1 MRLEGKGTVWVRL
14 GANPPAFLGSMIR
27 LISIMQRYRALF
39 ALPNVWVLVLAA
51 FPARIAYGMV
61 GLSLFFKAQQ
71 ETGSIALAGLVI
83 GTNSLAGSFTAGL
96 RGTLIDRYG
105 QKWPLRFFV
114 PGYALMMII
123 VNCSHSSAVILAMG
137 ILMGLTA
144 PPINLSIRPLWKTVV
159 TGDFLRTAYA
169 VDTSVMNTASVI
181 GPVIATSLALSSH
194 PGSAL
199 VLSSALMIIGGGALA
214 IAPVSRDWKPEKK
227 DSDAQS
233 LWRNPALRLMM
244 LEGSFIGFGWGLFDV
259 AVPSFATI
267 EKVPHRTA
275 WVFAAMGVSSI
286 IGGLVAGLISKRT
299 SSLMAMR
306 KTYLIWFLA
315 SVPMAFTYPGWSMA
329 IAGALLGF
337 VGGAIQVFYWEVM
350 EAVRPKGSAVSYMA
364 WLWTVEGSVM
374 SLGAAVG
381 GILSERISPQFCLA
395 LTVVSIGLGNI
406 VLNIGRER
414 LKAANRIPT
423 DDEDLKAMESN
434 SPINT

>member
-1 MRLEGKGTVWVRL
+1 M
-14 GANPPAFLGSMIR
+14 N
-27 LISIMQRYRALF
+27 RYRALF

-61 GLSLFFKAQQ
+61 GLALFFKAHQ
-71 ETGSIALAGLVI
+71 ETGSLAIAGLVI
-83 GTNSLAGSFTAGL
+83 GTNSLAGSFTAGI
-96 RGTLIDRYG
+96 RGSLIDKYG
-105 QKWPLRFFV
+105 QKWPLRVLV
-114 PGYALMMII
+114 PGYASMMII
-123 VNCSHSSAVILAMG
+123 VNSSHSSVVIVLMG
-137 ILMGLTA
+137 IIMGLTA
-144 PPINLSIRPLWKTVV
+144 PPINLSVRPLWKTIV

-169 VDTSVMNTASVI
+169 VDTSVMNTAGVV

-199 VLSSALMIIGGGALA
+199 MAAAFLMLLGGGAHA
-214 IAPVSRDWKPEKK
+214 IASVSRDWKPEKK
-227 DSDAQS
+227 DSGAQS

-275 WVFAAMGVSSI
+275 WVFAAMGISSI
-286 IGGLVAGLISKRT
+286 IGGLIAGLISRRT
-299 SSLMAMR
+299 SSLAALR
-306 KTYLIWFLA
+306 KTYLVWFLV
-315 SVPMAFTYPGWSMA
+315 SIPMAFTYPGWSMA

-374 SLGAAVG
+374 SLGSAVG
-381 GILSERISPQFCLA
+381 GILSEKVSPTFCLA
-395 LTVVSIGLGNI
+395 LTAVSIGLGNL
-406 VLNIGRER
+406 VLTIGRER

-423 DDEDLKAMESN
+423 DDEDISAKEGN